1 MKILLTNDDG
11 IGSPGLE
18 ALQEALKEHELCVVA
33 PDGERSGY
41 SHRIT
46 LKEPVKFVLRGDGVY
61 ACSGTP
67 ADCVLYSIHGAIDFE
82 PDVVVSGINIG
93 PNLGTDLIYSGTAAA
108 ARQAAFM
115 GIPGIAVSQ
124 MLKEKEIEY
133 SQGAEFLNE
142 YIERLVAAWDKD
154 HFFNINVP
162 YPECTPLEH
171 EITSPSRRIYRD
183 TVESYTAPDGHSYH
197 FLSGPWPGAESE
209 AGTDWDA
216 VSRCRISVSP
226 IYLHPVPEADLQ
238 DFGRKLAARG
248 K

>member
-11 IGSPGLE
+11 IGSPGLL
-18 ALQEALKEHELCVVA
+18 ALQEALKEHEICVVA

-46 LKEPVKFVLRGDGVY
+46 LKEPVKFVLQSEGVY

-67 ADCVLYSIHGAIDFE
+67 ADCVLYSVHGAIDFE

-115 GIPGIAVSQ
+115 GIPGIAISQ
-124 MLKEKEIEY
+124 MLKDKEIEY
-133 SQGAEFLNE
+133 RQGAEFLNE

-183 TVESYTAPDGHSYH
+183 SVESYTAPDGHSYH

-209 AGTDWDA
+209 TGTDWDA

-238 DFGRKLAARG
+238 AYGRKLAARG